1 MRAAIY
7 HQIECS
13 AYRAMQMLA
22 LIVACLISLYALSSI
37 INLALVLG
45 NAFNLIYNQ
54 DQDTLAELNDGRV
67 LARALCESL

>member
-1 MRAAIY
+1 
-7 HQIECS
+7 
-13 AYRAMQMLA
+13 MQMLA